1 MRAVRIHQFGTPD
14 AVVLEDVPVPEP
26 GAGEVLVR
34 VAAAG
39 VAPWDAIIR
48 EGNSKVSPQPPL
60 TLGSDLAGVVESV
73 GPKVK
78 DIKPGDEVYGVTNP
92 QFCGA
97 QAEYAVASAAM
108 IAPKPR
114 GLSFI
119 EAASAPVVAVTAWQM
134 LFEYA
139 KVRNGQT
146 VLVLGAAGSV
156 GTYVVQLALNARI
169 NVVAVVRMRDA
180 AMVRDLGVERVVDA
194 DAADL
199 TQGLSGIDAI
209 LDLIG
214 GDMAERCLPAL
225 KLGGQVISVVA
236 TKPLPKWPEV
246 TAEFFYAEVTT
257 DRLRRLTELFDEG
270 RIRPHVGSVLPFSQ
284 ARHAHEMLAGA
295 PHQPGKIVLE
305 VLPNRWSPA
314 PGANAPRP

>member
-1 MRAVRIHQFGTPD
+1 MRAVRILQFGTLE
-14 AVVLEDVPVPEP
+14 VVVVEDIDVPQP

-78 DIKPGDEVYGVTNP
+78 GFQVGDEVYGVTNP

-108 IAPKPR
+108 IAPKPIK
-114 GLSFI
+114 LSFL

-139 KVRNGQT
+139 KAKRGQS

-156 GTYVVQLALNARI
+156 GAYVVQLALEA
-169 NVVAVVRMRDA
+169 
-180 AMVRDLGVERVVDA
+180 
-194 DAADL
+194 
-199 TQGLSGIDAI
+199 GI
-209 LDLIG
+209 
-214 GDMAERCLPAL
+214 
-225 KLGGQVISVVA
+225 
-236 TKPLPKWPEV
+236 
-246 TAEFFYAEVTT
+246 
-257 DRLRRLTELFDEG
+257 
-270 RIRPHVGSVLPFSQ
+270 
-284 ARHAHEMLAGA
+284 
-295 PHQPGKIVLE
+295 
-305 VLPNRWSPA
+305 
-314 PGANAPRP
+314 

>member
-1 MRAVRIHQFGTPD
+1 MRAVRIHQFGPPE
-14 AVVLEDVPVPEP
+14 VVLLEDVPVPEP

-73 GPKVK
+73 GAKVK
-78 DIKPGDEVYGVTNP
+78 DFKVGDEVYGVTNAG
-92 QFCGA
+92 FCGA

-114 GLSFI
+114 GLNFL

-139 KVRNGQT
+139 KAKRGQT

-156 GTYVVQLALNARI
+156 GTYVVQMALNANI
-169 NVVAVVRMRDA
+169 GVVAVVRMRDA
-180 AMVRDLGVERVVDA
+180 AMMRELGVERVIDA

-199 TQGLSGIDAI
+199 AQGLSGIDAI

-225 KLGGQVISVVA
+225 KVGGKVVSVVS

-246 TAEFFYAEVTT
+246 PAAFFYAEVTT
-257 DRLRRLTELFDEG
+257 ERLRKLTELFESG
-270 RIRPHVGSVLPFSQ
+270 KIKPRVGSVLPLSQ
-284 ARHAHEMLAGA
+284 ARHAHEMLAGS
-295 PHQPGKIVLE
+295 PHRPGKIVLE
-305 VLPNRWSPA
+305 VVQNRWSPT
-314 PGANAPRP
+314 PGANPSRF